1 MSRAPGLRDLED
13 GLSALLPA
21 RTGSAYWK
29 HQPTPKQQEFLELK
43 AREGLYGGAAGGGK
57 SDALLMGA
65 LENVHI
71 PGYAGLI
78 LRRSYADLALPG
90 AIMDRAHDWLAGTPA
105 KWDDDT
111 KSFRFPRGGKLVFGY
126 LKVDKD
132 KYRYQSAEFQF
143 IGFDELTQFP
153 ELWYT
158 YLSSRL
164 RQPTSGP
171 LSKIDLKLRGATNPG
186 GIGHEWVRE
195 RFVEGKLPFIP
206 SLMQD
211 NPHLNAETYRESL
224 SVLDEH
230 TRNQLEKGI
239 WVSDQ
244 SNIVFPFNKL
254 LNEARGF
261 PEGKIRYVL
270 GIDYG
275 YNDSC
280 AFVELAW
287 VGRTVYI
294 TRSHHETKMTPSDAA
309 EFVARW
315 REQRHYDRIVGDM
328 NGLGKGYAAEARKRF
343 QIPIEPAQ
351 KADKLGYLKLFR
363 GALEQGY
370 IKVCDGNQ
378 GIISEWAKLPWND
391 DRTDYH
397 EGFQDHLSDAAL
409 YGWREAAAWAVA
421 LPKETPHETEA
432 ARLLKEESD
441 FERRVMRTGRRDNS
455 WAKRMI
461 NRRR

>member
-1 MSRAPGLRDLED
+1 MSRAPGLRDLEE

-21 RTGSAYWK
+21 RTGRAYWK
-29 HQPTPKQQEFLELK
+29 HQPTKKQKEFLELET
-43 AREGLYGGAAGGGK
+43 REGLYGGAAGGGK

-65 LENVHI
+65 LENVHL

-126 LKVDKD
+126 LKTDKD
-132 KYRYQSAEFQF
+132 KFRYASAEFQF

-153 ELWYT
+153 ELWYLF
-158 YLSSRL
+158 LSSRL
-164 RQPTSGP
+164 RQPIDGP
-171 LSKIDLKLRGATNPG
+171 LSKINLKLRGATNPG

-195 RFVEGKLPFIP
+195 RFIDGDKPFVP
-206 SLMQD
+206 SLMAD
-211 NPHLNAETYRESL
+211 NPHLNSDTYRESL

-239 WVSDQ
+239 WASDQ
-244 SNIVFPFNKL
+244 SSLVFPFNEL
-254 LNEARGF
+254 LNTARNF
-261 PEGKIRYVL
+261 PDGKVRYVL

-275 YNDSC
+275 YNDAC

-287 VGRTVYI
+287 STRTVYI
-294 TRSHHETKMTPSDAA
+294 TRSHHATKMTPSDAA
-309 EFVARW
+309 KFVEEW
-315 REQRHYDRIVGDM
+315 RSQRKYDRIVGDM
-328 NGLGKGYAAEARKRF
+328 NGLGKGYAAEARKRYGT
-343 QIPIEPAQ
+343 PIEPAQ

-370 IKVCDGNQ
+370 IKVCDGNSPL
-378 GIISEWAKLPWND
+378 IKEWGKLPWND

-409 YGWREAAAWAVA
+409 YGWREANAWSVA
-421 LPKETPHETEA
+421 LPSEAPHETEA
-432 ARLLKEESD
+432 ARLVKEESD
-441 FERRVMRTGRRDNS
+441 FERRVMRKGRRDNS
-455 WAKRMI
+455 WAKRMMG
-461 NRRR
+461 RRR